1 MLYRLIYLTGPRTGH
16 RVTVETEPMTMGR
29 SPECAVVLEDPE
41 AAAQHAEIV
50 HRGDAVFVRDL
61 GSMHRILV
69 NQREVNEARLK
80 HGDQLEV
87 ARTRFLVQCCVQ
99 AEVSRVGPP
108 RRRLHRLAR
117 VALPLLLAATG
128 LAFWRSRSGP
138 ASPAALPPQPAE
150 GAASVPPPPR
160 APAPVPVEPGPAALP
175 APALELAAT
184 APLADEAVSN
194 EIRAMRQQL
203 DDLNNTVRKMTLVPP
218 PAGSEA
224 KPFSSFDPRGTLKE
238 RTEKMLALA
247 KADAEAGRWAD
258 ADRQLANIQIIDADF
273 LEAYVQRAAL
283 LEKRG
288 MIQKAMEQW
297 TEVVARSVGTPLY
310 ERAVAERLRL
320 GAREREAP
328 ADGPL
333 LRVSRAEV
341 QRFPENDSVR
351 EMRLL
356 TVQVAPLTAD
366 PLDPQAVRVESTF
379 FVRSA
384 GGEEPVAVTTQV
396 TRVTGEWKPGAERT
410 FTASYVVP
418 RGVEP
423 PGEFHGF
430 VVGVY
435 YRDRLQATEARPRS
449 LLVAGAA
456 GRPGV
461 L

>member
-1 MLYRLIYLTGPRTGH
+1 
-16 RVTVETEPMTMGR
+16 
-29 SPECAVVLEDPE
+29 
-41 AAAQHAEIV
+41 
-50 HRGDAVFVRDL
+50 
-61 GSMHRILV
+61 
-69 NQREVNEARLK
+69 
-80 HGDQLEV
+80 
-87 ARTRFLVQCCVQ
+87 
-99 AEVSRVGPP
+99 
-108 RRRLHRLAR
+108 
-117 VALPLLLAATG
+117 
-128 LAFWRSRSGP
+128 
-138 ASPAALPPQPAE
+138 
-150 GAASVPPPPR
+150 
-160 APAPVPVEPGPAALP
+160 
-175 APALELAAT
+175 
-184 APLADEAVSN
+184 
-194 EIRAMRQQL
+194 MRQQL

-218 PAGSEA
+218 APSREA
-224 KPFSSFDPRGTLKE
+224 KPLNSFHPHDALKE

-247 KADAEAGRWAD
+247 KVDAEAGRWAD

-288 MIQKAMEQW
+288 MIQKAIEQW

-320 GAREREAP
+320 GARDREVP

-341 QRFPENDSVR
+341 QRFPENESVQ
-351 EMRLL
+351 ELRLL
-356 TVQVAPLTAD
+356 TVQLAPLTAD
-366 PLDPQAVRVESTF
+366 PLDPEAVRVESTF
-379 FVRSA
+379 FVRPA

-418 RGVEP
+418 HGAVS

>member
-1 MLYRLIYLTGPRTGH
+1 MLYRLIYLTGPRTGQ

-99 AEVSRVGPP
+99 AEVSRAGPP
-108 RRRLHRLAR
+108 RRRLHRIVR
-117 VALPLLLAATG
+117 VALPLLLATTG
-128 LAFWRSRSGP
+128 LAFWRSRSGQTAP
-138 ASPAALPPQPAE
+138 SALPPQPAE
-150 GAASVPPPPR
+150 GAASVPPPAADPLAAP
-160 APAPVPVEPGPAALP
+160 APAPVPGPADAGAVSP
-175 APALELAAT
+175 V
-184 APLADEAVSN
+184 DEAAAR
-194 EIRAMRQQL
+194 EISAMRQQL

-218 PAGSEA
+218 APSREA
-224 KPFSSFDPRGTLKE
+224 KPLNSFHPHDALKE

-288 MIQKAMEQW
+288 MIQKAIEQW

-320 GAREREAP
+320 GARSREVP

-341 QRFPENDSVR
+341 QRFPENESVQ
-351 EMRLL
+351 ELRLL

-366 PLDPQAVRVESTF
+366 PLDPEAVRVESTF
-379 FVRSA
+379 FVRPA
-384 GGEEPVAVTTQV
+384 GGEEPVAVTSQV

-418 RGVEP
+418 RGAAP